1 MTYAIISLGGKQYR
15 VQEGQRLLVDQLA
28 QAEGKTFHPTVLFV
42 GGNGKSEFS
51 PKGTQ
56 VTVKVVGSA
65 LGDKI
70 RIGKYKKR
78 TGYRRHTGH
87 RAKLTQIEVTAIGAS
102 RAASKPKAEP
112 AEKPKT
118 EAVAKPKAPAKPR
131 AAAKPKTSAAKP
143 RAAPKPRAEAAP
155 KEETE

>member
-28 QAEGKTFHPTVLFV
+28 HADGKTFNPTVLFV
-42 GGNGKSEFS
+42 GGDGKAEFS
-51 PKGTQ
+51 PKGAQ

-65 LGDKI
+65 QGDKI

-87 RAKLTQIEVTAIGAS
+87 RAKLTQIEITSIGEAKAS
-102 RAASKPKAEP
+102 AKPKAEKP
-112 AEKPKT
+112 AAADEPTAAAKPKAT
-118 EAVAKPKAPAKPR
+118 AKPKAPAKP
-131 AAAKPKTSAAKP
+131 K
-143 RAAPKPRAEAAP
+143 AETPAEN
-155 KEETE
+155 EETE

>member
-28 QAEGKTFHPTVLFV
+28 HADGKTFHPDVLFV
-42 GGNGKSEFS
+42 GGDGKAEFA

-56 VTVKVVGSA
+56 VTAKVLGSA

-87 RAKLTQIEVTAIGAS
+87 RSKLTQIEITAIGAK
-102 RAASKPKAEP
+102 AAPAKPKAEK
-112 AEKPKT
+112 AEKLAAKAKP
-118 EAVAKPKAPAKPR
+118 AAAAKPKAPAKPR
-131 AAAKPKTSAAKP
+131 AKAQIEAKPEPAQAGSAENGG
-143 RAAPKPRAEAAP
+143 AE
-155 KEETE
+155 